1 MSLFSVRDRKKK
13 RWPRAALAAIA
24 IAAAM
29 WLGAFLRFIGHA
41 ATPPE
46 TAAPAGRAGIVV
58 LTGTSDRLYRGL
70 DLLRRG
76 DGERLLISGVNPRM
90 TKEGL
95 RRAMGAEKD
104 LFDCC
109 IDLGDKARDTAG
121 NAREAADWAR
131 RGGYDTLYIVT
142 ASYHMPRA
150 LLELQKLL
158 PGMRLIPRPVDPP
171 GLKLRRWWAW
181 PRTAWVLSGEFNKYL
196 FSLLKTSFQGS
207 RQTHIR

>member
-1 MSLFSVRDRKKK
+1 MT
-13 RWPRAALAAIA
+13 AIA

-29 WLGAFLRFIGHA
+29 WLGAFLRFINHA
-41 ATPPE
+41 
-46 TAAPAGRAGIVV
+46 AAPAEPSPAAGRTGIVV

-76 DGERLLISGVNPRM
+76 IGERLLISGVNPSM

-109 IDLGDKARDTAG
+109 VDLGDKARDTAG

-131 RGGYDTLYIVT
+131 KGGYETLFIVT

-150 LLELQKLL
+150 LLELQRLL
-158 PGMRLIPRPVDPP
+158 PGTRLIPRPVNPP
-171 GLKLRRWWAW
+171 GLRLRQWWAW
-181 PRTAWVLSGEFNKYL
+181 PRTAWVVSGEFNKYL
-196 FSLLKTSFQGS
+196 FSLLRTSFQNS
-207 RQTHIR
+207 RPAHMR